1 LCAAIASSF
10 TSMAACGFGD
20 GTRGRKR
27 ASGPAGMVQERS
39 GRGNGA
45 AAGERIWIGGNCKSG
60 GESGVLAGV
69 NAQCGGKMWSSRA
82 PVRGLGR
89 SPQGQQTLG
98 LGDAATRALTSSDS
112 AFHGLWIT
120 DPVYF
125 SFCHH
130 KLF

>member
-45 AAGERIWIGGNCKSG
+45 AAGDRIWIGVTVRV
-60 GESGVLAGV
+60 GVKAAFWRELTRSVAGR
-69 NAQCGGKMWSSRA
+69 CGLRALRFADRAAARRDSRL
-82 PVRGLGR
+82 VGLGE
-89 SPQGQQTLG
+89 
-98 LGDAATRALTSSDS
+98 AATRALT
-112 AFHGLWIT
+112 
-120 DPVYF
+120 
-125 SFCHH
+125 
-130 KLF
+130 